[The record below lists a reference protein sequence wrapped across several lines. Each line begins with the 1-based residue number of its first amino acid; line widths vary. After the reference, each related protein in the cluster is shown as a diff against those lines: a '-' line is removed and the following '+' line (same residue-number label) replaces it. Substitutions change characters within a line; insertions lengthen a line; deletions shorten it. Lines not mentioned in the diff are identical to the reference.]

1 MKKKMSIRIMIPL
14 LLIFVLTV
22 TVNMTVT
29 QKLQGVRASIE
40 QLLQSNEEMSDTVN
54 STLTNNVA
62 DINHGLSINGMISS
76 AQLLMVV
83 VTICISLFSIV
94 RPLKKVKVQLDGIV
108 EDMEQNK
115 GNLSVRVSTKLSD
128 EIGSLVGGMNLMLG
142 KLEDVMKNIKDYS
155 VSIDDSSDKISGAV
169 AGSIQVSGEVSDKSM
184 EIRNEIQRIA
194 DEIHSISENM
204 EILQKNNNNTSE
216 LSVSGRE
223 YAVEMKQRA
232 QNIEV
237 MVQNSRKSSE
247 NITGELKE
255 ELVMALEN
263 SKSVN
268 NIQSLINDI
277 LNITS
282 QTNLLAL
289 NASIEAA
296 RAGEAGR
303 GFSVVA
309 DEIRN
314 LSDDSKNTVEK
325 IQEISNVIITSVNKL
340 AESSSKLLDYISK
353 DVMDDYDKFVN
364 TSKEYLNDADK
375 IEDMMIAL
383 NNSAKDSLALSDK
396 VSGELND
403 ITVTTDRENNKVIEL
418 AEAIDTV
425 AGNIDEIQKLAEVNV
440 GVSENLK
447 KELGKFKEI

>member
-1 MKKKMSIRIMIPL
+1 MKKKMSIRIMVPL
-14 LLIFVLTV
+14 LLIFVLTI

-403 ITVTTDRENNKVIEL
+403 ITVTTDRENSKVIEL

>member
-1 MKKKMSIRIMIPL
+1 MRKKMSFRIMIPL

-22 TVNMTVT
+22 TVNVTIT
-29 QKLQGVRASIE
+29 QKLQRVRASME
-40 QLLQSNEEMSDTVN
+40 QMLASSEEMSETVRN
-54 STLTNNVA
+54 TLTSDVE
-62 DINHGLSINGMISS
+62 DINKGLSENGLLSS
-76 AQLLMVV
+76 CQLLMVV
-83 VTICISLFSIV
+83 VTIFISLLTIV
-94 RPLKKVKVQLDGIV
+94 RPLQKVKIQLDDIV
-108 EDMEQNK
+108 NAMENNR
-115 GNLSVRVSTKLSD
+115 GDLSIRMSTKLRD
-128 EIGSLVGGMNLMLG
+128 EIGSLVGGMNLMLD
-142 KLEDVMKNIKDYS
+142 KLEGVMKNIKEYS
-155 VSIDDSSDKISGAV
+155 ISIDNSSEKISGAV
-169 AGSIQVSGEVSDKSM
+169 SGSIQISEEVSDKSM
-184 EIRNEIQRIA
+184 EIRSEIQRIT
-194 DEIHSISENM
+194 DEIHAISENM
-204 EILQKNNNNTSE
+204 DILQNNNTTTSE

-237 MVQNSRKSSE
+237 MVQSSKKSSE
-247 NITGELKE
+247 SITGELKE
-255 ELVMALEN
+255 ELAIALED

-314 LSDDSKNTVEK
+314 LSDDSKKTVEK

-340 AESSSKLLDYISK
+340 AESSSKLLNYISK
-353 DVMDDYDKFVN
+353 DVMEDYDKFVN
-364 TSKEYLNDADK
+364 TSKEYLTDADK
-375 IEDMMIAL
+375 IESMMIDL
-383 NNSAKDSLALSDK
+383 NNSAKESLGLSDQ
-396 VSGELND
+396 VSSELND

-418 AEAIDTV
+418 AESIDVV
-425 AGNIDEIQKLAEVNV
+425 AGNIGEIESLAKVNV
-440 GVSENLK
+440 GVSESLK
-447 KELGKFKEI
+447 KELGKFKAI